1 MVNNTLHGKS
11 FFSLRIIPI
20 VLEMLYDILL
30 MCLLHFMFSF
40 IIRPPMPKKLQ
51 FEIGSS

>member
-1 MVNNTLHGKS
+1 MVNSTLDGKT

-30 MCLLHFMFSF
+30 MCLLQFMFSF
-40 IIRPPMPKKLQ
+40 IIMPKKLK
-51 FEIGSS
+51 FEIGCS